1 MRQKS
6 LITLVSVL
14 ALFLGGCPSD
24 EESPTVQST
33 PTPVAPRVSRKP
45 TPEATPFAAKPLTA
59 TQPVKTGTGALIQSL
74 PPDARV
80 NQIRKNLGRNDPFAA
95 IPTVPIVIP
104 PSPTAAGP
112 TGNRPV
118 PVIPQLPPPRG
129 NTGTGGNQRGTS
141 RTNPGTSR
149 ANPGTSRTNPGT
161 SRTNP
166 GTSRTKPT
174 IARGTTG
181 TSRPNVLPP
190 VRRTTRPAI
199 KPPTTP
205 LSPPGIG
212 TLPPLAVGPRE
223 LPQLPEPTL
232 ARTIEVTGVVE
243 AGGVQSAI
251 VKVPNEP
258 ARSVREGERLSN
270 GQVLVKRIEVNR
282 GPTPIV
288 ILEQFGQ
295 EVARQVGEGPSG
307 APAEQPAS
315 PTAFWEN
322 PRQKNPNT
330 PQKA

>member
-24 EESPTVQST
+24 EESPTAQST

-59 TQPVKTGTGALIQSL
+59 TQPLKTGTGGALIQSL

-80 NQIRKNLGRNDPFAA
+80 NQIRKNLGRSDPFAA

-118 PVIPQLPPPRG
+118 PVIPQLPPPRV
-129 NTGTGGNQRGTS
+129 NTGTGGNQR
-141 RTNPGTSR
+141 
-149 ANPGTSRTNPGT
+149 GT

-315 PTAFWEN
+315 PTAFWGN